1 VTAGADS
8 VTVQKGRPT
17 LRLAF
22 ACLLSCLV
30 AFLAGVP
37 VFQVAHIELSL
48 LDAPLILLLLLVG
61 LRPVLLLLAAVSAF
75 AAYFW
80 GIDDPYLW
88 ISTFLTAF
96 LLLLSIAGASR
107 WLPSASVAEV
117 GITYWLFIGFPL
129 AFICRQIATDQLYFV
144 VDDNAVQSFISASW
158 VLLGG
163 AISVWLAATIR
174 FIMLYLSPS
183 MLFRYGLIDAERSAL
198 RVREVSEMAFLSIGF
213 LPVLTLLLV
222 TGQDRVEDRF
232 QSMLAVAEARF
243 ESLAYTAERALE
255 ERDQALNILLDSVVE
270 LPGDEAGSRTI
281 DPRFEALLNRHL
293 RVADARGLIVVDS
306 DGRYFSSPWLQQYQ
320 AEVEA
325 ALDNTTWA
333 DGQKATSVEIDGGLV
348 ELSLLIIGN
357 PSARHLILVFVDEL
371 AVWNYLY
378 GNDALGLAMAGQSAG
393 VLSRVSHFHDD
404 NVQALY
410 GIASDSDVVREE
422 YDYLQWLPASAA
434 GSLSYRAPL
443 LTIYTQSQV
452 TFQASD
458 ELIGAFDAATFDVDC
473 FRFSVNY
480 WSYLKSDLTW
490 YSLWILGSVVMLWL
504 IALCIGWLLGRFSEP
519 LLELTTAVTSFVR
532 DARLR
537 SEPFSFVTQPG
548 THELRLLRE
557 GFKRMEVD
565 VNEANRQLIQASK
578 MATLGQMATGMAHE
592 LNQPLHTI
600 ILALA
605 HVRHQINS
613 DAPKQDAINRKIQ
626 AIEAQ
631 VRRASGLIDHMKT
644 YGRVSSGEQ
653 GHFSPWDIVTEIEE
667 LWQRQFSVEGCELIC
682 RYNAAEA
689 LIVFGGRNEFEQVLL
704 NIINNARDAIKA
716 QGAQGEI
723 NITVSKRDDQC
734 VITASD
740 SGGGIPEEIIDRVFE
755 PFFTT
760 KAPNEGTGLGL
771 SVSYGIVEDMG
782 GHITAMNTELGA
794 QFEITLPLISPDALV
809 PNPGVGS

>member
-1 VTAGADS
+1 MAEVTVTAQQGS
-8 VTVQKGRPT
+8 NT
-17 LRLAF
+17 LRLVF
-22 ACLLSCLV
+22 AGLLSCL
-30 AFLAGVP
+30 AAYLAVVP
-37 VFQVAHIELSL
+37 VFPLAHIELSL
-48 LDAPLILLLLLVG
+48 LDAPLLLLLLLVG
-61 LRPVLLLLAAVSAF
+61 LRPALLLWAVVSVA
-75 AAYFW
+75 AAYVW
-80 GIDDPYLW
+80 GIHDPYLW
-88 ISTFLTAF
+88 ISTFLNA
-96 LLLLSIAGASR
+96 LLMLLAIAAAGR

-117 GITYWLFIGFPL
+117 GMTYWLFIGFPV
-129 AFICRQIATDQLYFV
+129 AFLCRQIETDQLYFV

-163 AISVWLAATIR
+163 TISVWLAATLR
-174 FIMLYLSPS
+174 FVVLYLNPS
-183 MLFRYGLIDAERSAL
+183 MLFRYGLIDAKRSAL

-213 LPVLTLLLV
+213 LPVLTLLLI
-222 TGQDRVEDRF
+222 TGQDRIEDRF

-243 ESLAYTAERALE
+243 ESLAFTAERALD
-255 ERDQALNILLDSVVE
+255 ERDHALNILLDSIVE
-270 LPGDEAGSRTI
+270 LPGDDDGYQPIE
-281 DPRFEALLNRHL
+281 PRFETLLNRHL
-293 RVADARGLIVVDS
+293 KVTDARGLIVVDG
-306 DGRYFSSPWLQQYQ
+306 DGRYFSSAWLQQYQ
-320 AEVEA
+320 GEVKA
-325 ALDNTTWA
+325 ALESTTWMA
-333 DGQKATSVEIDGGLV
+333 GQKATSIEIDGGLV

-357 PSARHLILVFVDEL
+357 PSERHLILVFVDEL

-378 GNDALGLAMAGQSAG
+378 GHDALGLATAGQSAG

-410 GIASDSDVVREE
+410 GIALDSDVVREE
-422 YDYLQWLPASAA
+422 YDYLQWLPASIAA
-434 GSLSYRAPL
+434 SLSYRAPL
-443 LTIYTQSQV
+443 LTIYTESRV

-458 ELIGAFDAATFDVDC
+458 ELIGAFDAATYDVDC
-473 FRFSVNY
+473 FRFSVDY

-490 YSLWILGSVVMLWL
+490 YSVWILVAVAMLWF
-504 IALCIGWLLGRFSEP
+504 IALCIGWLLGRFSAP
-519 LLELTTAVTSFVR
+519 LMELTAAVTSFVR

-537 SEPFSFVTQPG
+537 AEPFSFVTQPG
-548 THELRLLRE
+548 THELSVLRE

-565 VNEANRQLIQASK
+565 VNEANRQLVQASK

-605 HVRHQINS
+605 NVRHQINS

-626 AIEAQ
+626 TIEAQ

-682 RYNAAEA
+682 RYAAAEA

-704 NIINNARDAIKA
+704 NIINNARDAIKSR
-716 QGAQGEI
+716 GAQGEI
-723 NITVSKRDDQC
+723 RITVSKRDDQC

-782 GHITAMNTELGA
+782 GHITVKNTELGA
-794 QFEITLPLISPDALV
+794 EFEMTLPLISPDTLV
-809 PNPGVGS
+809 PNPDIKG